1 MSGCSNFRTSK
12 GSREEC
18 LTCGRVRSEHQP
30 ESTKKELE
38 VKPDPRIYFAGR
50 LIKIYFAGK
59 LYEYA
64 NWEEARKD
72 GFYLG

>member
-1 MSGCSNFRTSK
+1 VSGCSNFRTSK

-18 LTCGRVRSEHQP
+18 LTCGRARSEHQP

-38 VKPDPRIYFAGR
+38 VKPDPLEPDPAR
-50 LIKIYFAGK
+50 IKIYFAGRW
-59 LYEYA
+59 YEYA
-64 NWEEARKD
+64 NWQEAQKD

>member
-1 MSGCSNFRTSK
+1 VSGCSNFKASK
-12 GSREEC
+12 GTKGEC
-18 LTCGRVRSEHQP
+18 LTCGRVREEHQP

-38 VKPDPRIYFAGR
+38 LKPDPAGPPEL

-59 LYEYA
+59 FYEYT